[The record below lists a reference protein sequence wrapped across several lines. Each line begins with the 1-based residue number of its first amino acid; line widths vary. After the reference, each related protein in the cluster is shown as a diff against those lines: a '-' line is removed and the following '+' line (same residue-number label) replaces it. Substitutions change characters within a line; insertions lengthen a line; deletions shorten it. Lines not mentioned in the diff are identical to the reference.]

1 MRSIG
6 VIRGP
11 QAVQASRKLKKIIL
25 ALIKPYC
32 DSTDLV
38 LILNGTNEDISRIG
52 LECSCSNIKNVPVNI
67 STLTQK
73 KRMQTYEKGGVYFI
87 SSQVLILDMLKDQGR
102 VRM

>member
-1 MRSIG
+1 LGHFG
-6 VIRGP
+6 VIQG
-11 QAVQASRKLKKIIL
+11 QEISRNSKKIIL